1 MAKKE
6 NKKQNRTK
14 TIKQSFFENRRM
26 LFFFEC
32 IQNIISDLKAIW
44 FVIFAR
50 KVFVSLLELWTLL
63 RVDRLLPQLLRE

>member
-1 MAKKE
+1 
-6 NKKQNRTK
+6 
-14 TIKQSFFENRRM
+14 M